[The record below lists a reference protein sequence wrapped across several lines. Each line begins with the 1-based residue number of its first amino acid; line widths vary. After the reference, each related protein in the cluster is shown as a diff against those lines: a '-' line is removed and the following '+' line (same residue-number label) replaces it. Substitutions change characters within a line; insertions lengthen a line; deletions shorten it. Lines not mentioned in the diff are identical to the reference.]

1 MTTIRNLQRGE
12 GRTFKIRTRDA
23 AGALTDPTTL
33 VVQVRN
39 PSAATTTY
47 TYDGIASDITKT
59 ATGLYTFS
67 QTFDASGTW
76 YVRIVATGAV
86 ADAENYTVIV
96 ADDEFN

>member
-1 MTTIRNLQRGE
+1 MITIRNMQRGE
-12 GRTFKIRTRDA
+12 GRTFKIRTRNA
-23 AGALTDPTTL
+23 AGALADPDAL

-39 PSAATTTY
+39 PSAITTTY
-47 TYDGIASDITKT
+47 TYDGVADDITRT
-59 ATGLYTFS
+59 ATGLYSFS